1 MSELVRIVYTACAL
15 ANPAVCEEHVIATAP
30 TGGEL
35 GCLSGAQGAIAG
47 DLLPGWRV
55 VRFGCRRW
63 QEDARNPIPLPPG
76 PTPTPTPVDAIRA
89 PS

>member
-1 MSELVRIVYTACAL
+1 MSELIRIVYTACAL

-30 TGGEL
+30 SVSEL
-35 GCLSGAQGAIAG
+35 ACLSDAQGAIAG

-63 QEDARNPIPLPPG
+63 
-76 PTPTPTPVDAIRA
+76 
-89 PS
+89 